1 MKAIDYGIQNFG
13 NYSYKNTTS
22 NIYIFNEGIV
32 LEDESND
39 SSNQNSIDLIIYRQ
53 IEFVT
58 EEKDVFKY
66 LNDGDYF
73 LSSTLLYIQES
84 GIVPFEEFLVTTR
97 NETATAD
104 EWNYSEKTIYSIEG
118 KLYTVN
124 DEVNYTLTG
133 LSVNAK
139 PSIKTKTNKPLFLLN
154 DILHEKSISVV
165 AFISDDGVKL
175 ERAYQSI
182 ECYANEVVL
191 FIENDFGSNL
201 FGSTLRI
208 KVGENITENS
218 KFPASQTAKVI
229 QAFKLGIDIDAKTL
243 TQAIIVQVRS
253 NVGLIH
259 FIKSRFLLA
268 DKLVS
273 IPINFTLD
281 KVESGLTAIAN
292 GIGSL
297 KFDENRWR
305 YYNTDGTKNKD
316 QNLLFFDPA
325 VFEASDEK
333 DQKKAHN
340 MMFSHALKEVN
351 GLEKSFYQ
359 HINTARSNYADLKD
373 FDSFL
378 STAVSKLLRALNPV
392 KEFLSNPED
401 LLISI
406 TKDAFIALNAFV
418 VGLINGIIDIFKGIF
433 DILALLCNALASARN
448 GIREVVSNLGR
459 YVVMF
464 LEALENMADTLINLF
479 SKENLKAFLVFF
491 IELQKTLFA
500 LPFVFALFVWN
511 ADLSIPID
519 ALGYYTGFIIGM
531 LVDIILSAIFS
542 GGAKTVADVLKLLG
556 KQFEGLVTLGKKAV
570 VITGK
575 AVSNLLDEIIAIF
588 AKIRNG
594 AKNIKPFLDEILEF
608 LRVFFGALPK
618 QLYEFF
624 TKFGISIKKVPQR
637 VLYSGIPVKVGDD
650 VYALIKDG
658 KEIFRGT
665 KKEIDELADKLKKLS
680 DKEAKEF
687 IDELV
692 KMKNAFKFKNFA
704 SLFDEHILRG
714 EIKITIKN
722 AQTGEVK
729 EVYKY
734 VTGKGGKNADEILP
748 PWQVKKEVSGVHAYK
763 DIDEKILR
771 IKKVKEVKILH
782 TGEKVELVEL
792 EFFVKELNK
801 WSKKDKTSTLWPKSW
816 SLDKIRRVTIEAS
829 ENITKN
835 DRSKYIGISKEGH
848 KVEFYSTREGIIDN
862 AYLNFE

>member
-32 LEDESND
+32 IEDESND
-39 SSNQNSIDLIIYRQ
+39 SSNPDSIDLIIYRQ

-84 GIVPFEEFLVTTR
+84 GIVPVEAFLVTTR
-97 NETATAD
+97 NETTSDD
-104 EWNYSEKTIYSIEG
+104 EWNYSEKTIYTIEG
-118 KLYTVN
+118 KMYTTNDDVN
-124 DEVNYTLTG
+124 FELDDVVVSPATH
-133 LSVNAK
+133 
-139 PSIKTKTNKPLFLLN
+139 TKKNKPLFLLN

-191 FIENDFGSNL
+191 FLENDFGSNL

-208 KVGENITENS
+208 KLGKNITENS

-243 TQAIIVQVRS
+243 TQAIVAQVRS
-253 NVGLIH
+253 NVGLMH
-259 FIKSRFLLA
+259 FMKNRLSA
-268 DKLVS
+268 VDKIVS
-273 IPINFTLD
+273 IPINIALD
-281 KVESGLTAIAN
+281 KVEIGLTAIAN

-305 YYNTDGTKNKD
+305 YYNPDGTKNKD
-316 QNLLFFDPA
+316 ENLLFFNPA

-333 DQKKAHN
+333 AQKKAHN

-351 GLEKSFYQ
+351 SLEKSFYQ
-359 HINTARSNYADLKD
+359 HVNIARSTHADLKD

-378 STAVSKLLRALNPV
+378 STALSNLLRALYPV
-392 KEFLSNPED
+392 KEFLLNPED
-401 LLISI
+401 LIISI
-406 TKDAFIALNAFV
+406 TKDALIALNAFV

-433 DILALLCNALASARN
+433 DILALLCKAFSGARN
-448 GIREVVSNLGR
+448 GFREVVSNLGS

-464 LEALENMADTLINLF
+464 LEALENMVDTVTNLF
-479 SKENLKAFLVFF
+479 SKENLKAFVVFF
-491 IELQKTLFA
+491 MELQKILFV

-511 ADLSIPID
+511 TGQSIHVD

-531 LVDIILSAIFS
+531 LVDIIISIVFT
-542 GGAKTVADVLKLLG
+542 GGAKTVADVMRLLQEQLKTVFKLI
-556 KQFEGLVTLGKKAV
+556 QKAV
-570 VITGK
+570 AKTGE
-575 AVSNLLDEIIAIF
+575 AILRSIDEIIAIF

-594 AKNIKPFLDEILEF
+594 AKNIKPFLDEILEW

-624 TKFGISIKKVPQR
+624 TKFGISIKKVPQG

-665 KKEIDELADKLKKLS
+665 RKEIDDLAKKLDELS
-680 DKEAKEF
+680 EEAGKKYLDDLLEQKKLDDFINSQNFKFRKLGYIYSHFIRKSKDGVLEINHYLKSNKGELYWQGMSTISKDGVLFNVFEVTLQQHDVSTAMYKLLDKYGFSKIEAHYGSGSLGTNYKEF
-687 IDELV
+687 MKIYSIEKDNRIEAALATPAGKALNKALNNKFTPTNIIIKENDKIEL
-692 KMKNAFKFKNFA
+692 F
-704 SLFDEHILRG
+704 
-714 EIKITIKN
+714 
-722 AQTGEVK
+722 
-729 EVYKY
+729 
-734 VTGKGGKNADEILP
+734 
-748 PWQVKKEVSGVHAYK
+748 W
-763 DIDEKILR
+763 
-771 IKKVKEVKILH
+771 IKK
-782 TGEKVELVEL
+782 
-792 EFFVKELNK
+792 
-801 WSKKDKTSTLWPKSW
+801 
-816 SLDKIRRVTIEAS
+816 
-829 ENITKN
+829 
-835 DRSKYIGISKEGH
+835 
-848 KVEFYSTREGIIDN
+848 
-862 AYLNFE
+862 